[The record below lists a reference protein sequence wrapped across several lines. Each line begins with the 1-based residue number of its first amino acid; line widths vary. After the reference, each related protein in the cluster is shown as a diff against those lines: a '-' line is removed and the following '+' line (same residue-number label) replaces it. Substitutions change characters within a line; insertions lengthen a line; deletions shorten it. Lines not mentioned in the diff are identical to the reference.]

1 MTPGLLE
8 HAKGNYKSEWDAPI
22 SNSDDLPPVPDY
34 EEIMIWDKKP
44 GARSG
49 DDDDMNPSDGAVGDF
64 NHPDFWESVDGGDA
78 DTERNNWLADSGLSG
93 SDSIRQIGI
102 TIAIIYIS

>member
-1 MTPGLLE
+1 MTDGLLD

-22 SNSDDLPPVPDY
+22 SNVEGLPPVPDY

-49 DDDDMNPSDGAVGDF
+49 GDDDDMNGEDASIGDF
-64 NHPDFWESVDGGDA
+64 THPDFWESVDGGDLDA
-78 DTERNNWLADSGLSG
+78 ERSLGGVGATENTRPLGKP
-93 SDSIRQIGI
+93 I
-102 TIAIIYIS
+102 TEILKKI